1 MGVEYYKEFHGR
13 RIGFLTIVLIDM
25 SFKNLD
31 QVVGF
36 DWLVASTTPT
46 WSSTSDRLHSISQ
59 GKVRCNFDVKMLM
72 TCDLYKSSFVLQVTS
87 LVWSRSKDFTKF
99 EGEDKGVCEV
109 GQRLVSWGTR
119 QAFLIATLDRWI
131 CRVPIQQSFLMRP
144 SHGIY

>member
-1 MGVEYYKEFHGR
+1 
-13 RIGFLTIVLIDM
+13 
-25 SFKNLD
+25 
-31 QVVGF
+31 
-36 DWLVASTTPT
+36 
-46 WSSTSDRLHSISQ
+46 
-59 GKVRCNFDVKMLM
+59 M